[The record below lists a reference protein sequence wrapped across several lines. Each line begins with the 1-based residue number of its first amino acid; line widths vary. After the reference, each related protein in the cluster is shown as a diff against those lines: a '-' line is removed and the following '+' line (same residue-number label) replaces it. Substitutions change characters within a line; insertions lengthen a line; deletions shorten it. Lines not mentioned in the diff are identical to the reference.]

1 MEILHIVFMEQSRQI
16 IFSLS
21 QRSLISKNYAQN
33 NYPLNLFCKEK
44 TLRGTEEGG
53 KDVPLLLLGILLVI

>member
-1 MEILHIVFMEQSRQI
+1 MEILHIFFMEQSRQI

-33 NYPLNLFCKEK
+33 YPLNLICKEK
-44 TLRGTEEGG
+44 TLRGTEGGG
-53 KDVPLLLLGILLVI
+53 KDVPLLLYY